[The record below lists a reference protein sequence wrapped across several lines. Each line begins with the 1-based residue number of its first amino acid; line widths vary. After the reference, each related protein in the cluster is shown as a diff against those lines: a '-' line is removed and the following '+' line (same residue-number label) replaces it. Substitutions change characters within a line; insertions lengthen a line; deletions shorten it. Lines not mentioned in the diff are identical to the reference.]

1 MEKKKKIVILAIIS
15 IILVCIILMVGYFV
29 NKKFQLVKSI
39 NNGDFVSAGKFDENF
54 YNSYSQNI
62 IDVVNKNISDKKT
75 KEALTIYENLFNY
88 ILSSKNIDYDIN
100 SELCYKYSQVDEYL
114 TQEIRND
121 YIDAEY
127 KYIVEQANDNKFEDR
142 TTYLLFS
149 FIFENK
155 EYNSDKKTQYSFLKY
170 RYEELKNKDTDCR
183 TVDLSYLKECF
194 IKLGD
199 FENSS
204 QYTDE
209 INKAIKWQGTWIGF
223 RDNKLEKPR
232 QLAISY
238 FGNKV
243 YENYVFNSTYTY
255 HGTYSF
261 SIIDEN
267 TLELVEIDGETSTSK
282 ARIILNDEKINFT
295 YHLVWGDENI
305 TFVRE
310 TADINYAVAS
320 NNILSK
326 NPIKTI
332 KAPQIGM
339 TSSEVK
345 STNWG
350 NPDKINKDTYSWG
363 TTEQWVYNN
372 KGYIYFRNGIVTSIS
387 ER

>member
-1 MEKKKKIVILAIIS
+1 MEKKKKVVIVSIIS
-15 IILVCIILMVGYFV
+15 IILVFIIILIFYFV
-29 NKKFQLVKSI
+29 NKKSQLVEYI
-39 NNGDFVSAGKFDENF
+39 NNADFVSAGKFDENF
-54 YNSYSQNI
+54 YNNYSQNI

-267 TLELVEIDGETSTSK
+267 TLELVEIDGENSRSK
-282 ARIILNDEKINFT
+282 DRII
-295 YHLVWGDENI
+295 I
-305 TFVRE
+305 T
-310 TADINYAVAS
+310 D
-320 NNILSK
+320 
-326 NPIKTI
+326 
-332 KAPQIGM
+332 
-339 TSSEVK
+339 
-345 STNWG
+345 
-350 NPDKINKDTYSWG
+350 
-363 TTEQWVYNN
+363 
-372 KGYIYFRNGIVTSIS
+372 
-387 ER
+387 

>member
-15 IILVCIILMVGYFV
+15 IILVCIILTVGYFV
-29 NKKFQLVKSI
+29 NKKLQLVKSI

-54 YNSYSQNI
+54 YNNYSQNI

-121 YIDAEY
+121 YFDTEY
-127 KYIVEQANDNKFEDR
+127 KYIVEQAKNKKFDNR
-142 TTYLLFS
+142 TTYMLFA
-149 FIFENK
+149 FIFENEKYNTDKDTQYAFLKSKYEEFKSNDTNCRIDELCYIK
-155 EYNSDKKTQYSFLKY
+155 EYFS
-170 RYEELKNKDTDCR
+170 
-183 TVDLSYLKECF
+183 
-194 IKLGD
+194 KLNY
-199 FENSS
+199 ENSS
-204 QYTDE
+204 EYIDE
-209 INKAIKWQGTWIGF
+209 INRALKWQGSWIGF
-223 RDNKLEKPR
+223 SDGNEEEPMRLS
-232 QLAISY
+232 ISY

-243 YENYVFNSTYTY
+243 YQDYVFNSSYTYSGTYDFKLVEDDILELTKNSGEPTFSNAKLRLDDEKIVYTY
-255 HGTYSF
+255 HYITR
-261 SIIDEN
+261 D
-267 TLELVEIDGETSTSK
+267 VD
-282 ARIILNDEKINFT
+282 
-295 YHLVWGDENI
+295 I

-310 TADINYAVAS
+310 TDVNNYAIAS
-320 NNILSK
+320 NKVLSK
-326 NPIKTI
+326 NPIKTT
-332 KAPQIGM
+332 KVPQIGM

-372 KGYIYFRNGIVTSIS
+372 KGYIYFRNGVVTSIS

>member
-29 NKKFQLVKSI
+29 NKKLQLVKSI

-54 YNSYSQNI
+54 YNNYSQNI

-204 QYTDE
+204 KYTDE

-310 TADINYAVAS
+310 TADNNYAVAS
-320 NNILSK
+320 TNILSK

-372 KGYIYFRNGIVTSIS
+372 KGYIYFRNGVVTSIS

>member
-15 IILVCIILMVGYFV
+15 IILVCIILTVGYFV
-29 NKKFQLVKSI
+29 NKKLQLVKSI

-54 YNSYSQNI
+54 YNNYSQNI
-62 IDVVNKNISDKKT
+62 IYVVNKNISDKKT

-121 YIDAEY
+121 YFDTEY
-127 KYIVEQANDNKFEDR
+127 KYIVEQAKNKKFDNR
-142 TTYLLFS
+142 TTYMLFA
-149 FIFENK
+149 FIFENEKYNTDKDTQYAFLKSKYEEFKSNDTNCRIDELCYIK
-155 EYNSDKKTQYSFLKY
+155 EYFS
-170 RYEELKNKDTDCR
+170 
-183 TVDLSYLKECF
+183 
-194 IKLGD
+194 KLNY
-199 FENSS
+199 ENSS
-204 QYTDE
+204 EYIDE
-209 INKAIKWQGTWIGF
+209 INRALKWQGSWIGF
-223 RDNKLEKPR
+223 SNGNEEKPMR
-232 QLAISY
+232 LSISY

-243 YENYVFNSTYTY
+243 YQDYVFNSSYTYSGTYDFKLVEDDILELTKNSGEPTFSNAKLRLDDEKIVYTY
-255 HGTYSF
+255 HYITR
-261 SIIDEN
+261 D
-267 TLELVEIDGETSTSK
+267 VD
-282 ARIILNDEKINFT
+282 
-295 YHLVWGDENI
+295 I

-310 TADINYAVAS
+310 TDVNNYAIAS
-320 NNILSK
+320 NKVLSK
-326 NPIKTI
+326 NPIKTT
-332 KAPQIGM
+332 KVPQIGM

-372 KGYIYFRNGIVTSIS
+372 KGYIYFRNGVVTSIS

>member
-15 IILVCIILMVGYFV
+15 IILVCIILTVGYFV
-29 NKKFQLVKSI
+29 NKKLQLVKSI

-54 YNSYSQNI
+54 YNNYSQNI
-62 IDVVNKNISDKKT
+62 IDIVNKNISDKKT

-121 YIDAEY
+121 YFDTEY
-127 KYIVEQANDNKFEDR
+127 KYIVEQAKNKKFDNR
-142 TTYLLFS
+142 TTYMLFA
-149 FIFENK
+149 FIFENEK
-155 EYNSDKKTQYSFLKY
+155 YNTDKDTQYAFLKSK
-170 RYEELKNKDTDCR
+170 YEEFKSNDTNCR
-183 TVDLSYLKECF
+183 IDELSYIKECF
-194 IKLGD
+194 SKLNY
-199 FENSS
+199 ENSS
-204 QYTDE
+204 EYIDE
-209 INKAIKWQGTWIGF
+209 INRALKWQGSWIGF
-223 RDNKLEKPR
+223 SNGNEEKPMR
-232 QLAISY
+232 LSISY

-243 YENYVFNSTYTY
+243 YQDYVFNSSYTYSGTYDFKLVEDDILELTKNSGEPTFSNAKLRLDDEKIVYTY
-255 HGTYSF
+255 HYITR
-261 SIIDEN
+261 D
-267 TLELVEIDGETSTSK
+267 VD
-282 ARIILNDEKINFT
+282 
-295 YHLVWGDENI
+295 I

-310 TADINYAVAS
+310 TDVNNYAIAS
-320 NNILSK
+320 NKVLSK
-326 NPIKTI
+326 NPIKTT
-332 KAPQIGM
+332 KVPQIGM

-372 KGYIYFRNGIVTSIS
+372 KGYIYFRNGVVTSIS

>member
-15 IILVCIILMVGYFV
+15 IILVCIILTVGYFV
-29 NKKFQLVKSI
+29 NKKLQLVKSI

-54 YNSYSQNI
+54 YNNYSQNI

-121 YIDAEY
+121 YFDTEY
-127 KYIVEQANDNKFEDR
+127 KYIVEQAKNKKFDNR
-142 TTYLLFS
+142 TTYMLFA
-149 FIFENK
+149 FIFENEKYNTDKDTQYAFLKSKYEEFKSNDTNCRIDELCYIK
-155 EYNSDKKTQYSFLKY
+155 EYFS
-170 RYEELKNKDTDCR
+170 
-183 TVDLSYLKECF
+183 
-194 IKLGD
+194 KLNY
-199 FENSS
+199 ENSS
-204 QYTDE
+204 EYIDE
-209 INKAIKWQGTWIGF
+209 INRALKWQGSWIGF
-223 RDNKLEKPR
+223 SDGNEEEPMRLS
-232 QLAISY
+232 ISY

-243 YENYVFNSTYTY
+243 YQDYVFNSSYTYSGTYDFKLVEDDILELTKNSGEPTFSNAKLRLDDEKIVYTY
-255 HGTYSF
+255 HYITR
-261 SIIDEN
+261 D
-267 TLELVEIDGETSTSK
+267 VD
-282 ARIILNDEKINFT
+282 
-295 YHLVWGDENI
+295 I

-310 TADINYAVAS
+310 TDVNNYAIAS
-320 NNILSK
+320 NKVLSK
-326 NPIKTI
+326 NPIKTT
-332 KAPQIGM
+332 KVPQIGM

-363 TTEQWVYNN
+363 TTEQWIYNN
-372 KGYIYFRNGIVTSIS
+372 KGYIYFRNGVVTSIS